1 MLGPNRS
8 GSWRPT
14 PLGGFGFF
22 FFFFGVG
29 VGGGGGA
36 GVGWDESG
44 SVCRPN
50 AAAAAMFTA
59 MVDFPTPPFAEEM
72 RRVLDTCWMP
82 RFCGRPRC
90 IRGRVGGGAPDRGRP
105 WGHFYYW
112 LA

>member
-8 GSWRPT
+8 RSRSPT
-14 PLGGFGFF
+14 RKGRFRGCD
-22 FFFFGVG
+22 VEVEEA
-29 VGGGGGA
+29 VGGGGGE